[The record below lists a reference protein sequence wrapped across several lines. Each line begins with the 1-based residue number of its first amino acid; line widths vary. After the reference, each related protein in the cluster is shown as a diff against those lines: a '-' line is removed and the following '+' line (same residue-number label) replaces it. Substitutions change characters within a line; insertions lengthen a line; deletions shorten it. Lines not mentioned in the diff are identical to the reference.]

1 MKTLRIIGAAFLVLL
16 GAMLLVGWSVAGKAV
31 GSIESGEAATKLTQ
45 QLLDDPD
52 FADAAAGRITDRL
65 VERTDGNFVGRIV
78 SAFAPEI
85 QQAIA
90 SVLQSDRLNEA
101 VTQSVSK
108 VEEQLTDELTD
119 PNRASG
125 PFVVTIDLS
134 DRVNARIDQIPVI
147 GGLLPSVTVP
157 PIERELIDAQTFDSL
172 RQVYSGLNL
181 VATWGL
187 RCGSAAPD
195 RRILRGAA

>member
-1 MKTLRIIGAAFLVLL
+1 M
-16 GAMLLVGWSVAGKAV
+16 
-31 GSIESGEAATKLTQ
+31 
-45 QLLDDPD
+45 
-52 FADAAAGRITDRL
+52 
-65 VERTDGNFVGRIV
+65 ERTDGNFVGRIV

-90 SVLQSDRLNEA
+90 NVLQSDRLNEA

-134 DRVNARIDQIPVI
+134 DRVNARIDQIPVV

-187 RCGSAAPD
+187 VAGLLLLVAGFFVAP
-195 RRILRGAA
+195 R